1 MSIVLYWH
9 PMSSA
14 SPIASA
20 LAELEVAHERVL
32 IDLKA
37 GEQRRPEFLAL
48 NPNGAVPTLT
58 VDGAPMF
65 EALAIHL
72 WLGERYGVERGL
84 WPAADT
90 PERLQAMSWC
100 AWSYVTYG
108 AAVWSLS
115 TALHPATG
123 NNATSSR
130 PSARWRSW
138 TGCWPCWMAI
148 WPSRPGSWAPRIRW
162 RIWWL
167 ARCSATPPFWAL
179 RLPRI
184 GMSRPGWTRCRRGQ
198 RCGWNRV
205 ERHRR
210 GASLDAGP
218 VRFRGSAA
226 ASRAVAVSSAQR
238 HRHRPQRRRVAA
250 ADLQRAADEGE
261 LVDLVARQLIQRGQL
276 NDGTPCCASR

>member
-20 LAELEVAHERVL
+20 LAELDVAHERVL

-115 TALHPATG
+115 TAP
-123 NNATSSR
+123 SSPR
-130 PSARWRSW
+130 LGTTRRAAGQAR
-138 TGCWPCWMAI
+138 A
-148 WPSRPGSWAPRIRW
+148 
-162 RIWWL
+162 
-167 ARCSATPPFWAL
+167 
-179 RLPRI
+179 
-184 GMSRPGWTRCRRGQ
+184 
-198 RCGWNRV
+198 
-205 ERHRR
+205 
-210 GASLDAGP
+210 GAAGP
-218 VRFRGSAA
+218 AAGRAGWPFGQAGLDRGRLVFVGGSGGWLGAGLHRLSGRSI
-226 ASRAVAVSSAQR
+226 AS
-238 HRHRPQRRRVAA
+238 HRHVQAWLDKVQARPAMRLEQ
-250 ADLQRAADEGE
+250 G
-261 LVDLVARQLIQRGQL
+261 
-276 NDGTPCCASR
+276 